1 MRLIELELENFRQ
14 FSRAVI
20 PFQSGVTAIIGSN
33 GAGKTTLFEGVIWA
47 IYGSEG
53 KRGDNQ
59 TLRNLW
65 SDNNRVSARLE
76 FELGGERYQV
86 KRTLNEA
93 HLAVW
98 REQGWVSLAT
108 GLGPVTKKAEE
119 ILGMNLRQFETSFC
133 AQQKELEFM
142 AYEKDKRREEISR
155 MLGYERL
162 SKAIETLKNDLTNLR
177 REIAGLREGLGN
189 PDHLK
194 EQLAEVEE
202 RIRAAEA
209 AEQARQTDLNTV
221 QQQLEKAEPQRELAE
236 QKKRTLDTLTHLIEQ
251 LKYRHEQTAK
261 QLEQTKIDWKEI
273 EEAHNRIN
281 ELRDI
286 VKAFQTTRKRLRE
299 MDDLAAHETQRASL
313 ITELSSYEQ
322 QKKRARA
329 RIEELEEKEQQLQN
343 LQPQLDEYA
352 QWEKR
357 WTQLREESQQAN
369 QRARLEASAQQQEK
383 RLRELQKQLVE
394 TENLDEELKALSQE
408 QQTLQA
414 DLKQLEAEIDKIREE
429 WNRHKAECKATYDN
443 LTKDLENLTQR
454 RDRMQSLGKEGK
466 CPTCGQALG
475 DSFQNA
481 ISELEDA
488 MNRTEAQRLAAE
500 KSLRLLE
507 SEPESLSVKR
517 EQQTQCQ
524 EKLRARETTIAR
536 LTQQQDERERQ
547 RKETK
552 TLQEEL
558 NRLHDDIK
566 ALPTYDP
573 EEEKRVSEQ
582 LNILAPVRAKET
594 ELRAE
599 IRQKENHQQ
608 ELERSEQR
616 LKEIT
621 EKLAALPTGYDAE
634 EHQQARAY
642 IQKHQEEFDEAQRL
656 AGVVKRRDA
665 VKEQAHELKEQLRQL
680 EQDQQ
685 SAQDQL
691 ADLNFS
697 QDDYAQVMQAYESA
711 VRAENAA
718 KQALIQAQGDL
729 RGLKMQQ
736 KTLLNAYNDYLT
748 RAQGLSDKEQEQ
760 RFKSALSTALQD
772 FRTELNARMRPLLS
786 DYASEFLSQMTGGR
800 YAEIEIDEQYGF
812 WLKEDGTRKSVISGG
827 EKDVVNL
834 SLRLALARLITEK
847 AGVPLSLLMLD
858 EVFGSLDSERRQH
871 VLEVLYSLRDWFQ
884 QILVISHLEEINDAV
899 DRSLW
904 VHRDPLSRSSRVS
917 ERALDESQ
925 IAAMAELP
933 TEAVNEGLFA
943 N

>member
-47 IYGSEG
+47 IYGSEA

-65 SDNNRVSARLE
+65 SDSNRVSARLE

-86 KRTLNEA
+86 KRTLSEA
-93 HLAVW
+93 HVAVW

-177 REIAGLREGLGN
+177 REIAGLKEGLGN

-194 EQLAEVEE
+194 EQLAEVDEKIQE
-202 RIRAAEA
+202 AEA
-209 AEQARQTDLNTV
+209 REQARQTDLNAV
-221 QQQLEKAEPQRELAE
+221 QQQLEKAKPQKELAE
-236 QKKRTLDTLTHLIEQ
+236 QKKKTLDTLNNLIEQ
-251 LKYRHEQTAK
+251 LKYRHEQTTK
-261 QLEQTKIDWKEI
+261 QFEQTKIDWKEI

-281 ELRDI
+281 ELREI
-286 VKAFQTTRKRLRE
+286 VKTYQTTRERLRE
-299 MDDLAAHETQRASL
+299 MDDLAAHETERASL
-313 ITELSSYEQ
+313 ITEHSSCEE
-322 QKKRARA
+322 QKKLARA
-329 RIEELEEKEQQLQN
+329 RIKELEEKEQQLQD
-343 LQPQLDEYA
+343 LQPQLDEHA

-357 WTQLREESQQAN
+357 LTQLREESQQAN

-383 RLRELQKQLVE
+383 RLKELQKQLVE
-394 TENLDEELKALSQE
+394 TENLDDELKAQSQE
-408 QQTLQA
+408 QQALQA
-414 DLKQLEAEIDKIREE
+414 DLKQLETEIDKIREE
-429 WNRHKAECKATYDN
+429 WNRQKAECKANYDN
-443 LTKDLENLTQR
+443 LTKDTENLTQR
-454 RDRMQSLGKEGK
+454 RDRMQSLGKEGE

-475 DSFQNA
+475 DSFENA
-481 ISELEDA
+481 IFELEDA
-488 MNRTEAQRLAAE
+488 LNQTETQRLATE

-507 SEPESLSVKR
+507 SEPESFSAKR
-517 EQQTQCQ
+517 EQHTQYQ
-524 EKLRARETTIAR
+524 EKLRACETTIAR
-536 LTQQQDERERQ
+536 LTQQQAERERQ
-547 RKETK
+547 HKETK
-552 TLQEEL
+552 TVQEEL
-558 NRLHDDIK
+558 DRLRIEIDT
-566 ALPTYDP
+566 LPTYDP

-582 LNILAPVRAKET
+582 LNKLAPVRTKET

-599 IRQKENHQQ
+599 IRQKENHQK
-608 ELERSEQR
+608 ELDRSEQR
-616 LKEIT
+616 LKEIV

-634 EHQQARAY
+634 AHQQAREY

-665 VKEQAHELKEQLRQL
+665 VKAQAHELKEQLKQI
-680 EQDQQ
+680 EKDQQ
-685 SAQDQL
+685 SAQNQL

-697 QDDYAQVMQAYESA
+697 QEDYLQVVQAYESA

-718 KQALIQAQGDL
+718 QQELIQAQGDL

-736 KTLLNAYNDYLT
+736 KTLLNAYNDYLS
-748 RAQGLSDKEQEQ
+748 RAQGLSNKEQEQ
-760 RFKSALSTALQD
+760 RFKNALSTALQD

-800 YAEIEIDEQYGF
+800 YSEIEIDEQYGF

-858 EVFGSLDSERRQH
+858 EVFGSLDTERRQH

-925 IAAMAELP
+925 MAAVAELP

-943 N
+943 D